1 MLDNLTRIVLHFFI
15 KLNSTTPP
23 IVSVLSYLAL
33 GLIASSLVSSASIPL
48 KIAGAGFILGQLLFV
63 GPLFYQ
69 AINGRDSKFRYIIP
83 AGGVSVMA
91 AWPALMFA

>member
-1 MLDNLTRIVLHFFI
+1 MGMLDNLTRIVLHFFI

-48 KIAGAGFILGQLLFV
+48 KIAGTGFILGQLLFV

-69 AINGRDSKFRYIIP
+69 AINGRDSISPTVPPI
-83 AGGVSVMA
+83 SVITIS
-91 AWPALMFA
+91 